1 MSNVVQLDLLPASSY
16 RLAHLRAAQLSPD
29 EQSHV
34 IELALEVLSRRYQPG
49 EPIGSSVGMRDY
61 LQLRLSER
69 EHEIFAVAFLD
80 NRNRVLQFEELFR
93 GTIDGCSVYP
103 RVILQMA
110 LKVNAAAVI
119 LAHNHPSSVPDPSQ
133 ADLDITQKIR
143 KALALVDI
151 RVLDHFILTRQ
162 SVLSFAESGLL

>member
-1 MSNVVQLDLLPASSY
+1 MSNVLQWDLLPASSN
-16 RLAHLRAAQLSPD
+16 RLAHLKATQLSPD

-80 NRNRVLQFEELFR
+80 NRHRVLLFEEVFR

-103 RVILQMA
+103 FL
-110 LKVNAAAVI
+110 
-119 LAHNHPSSVPDPSQ
+119 
-133 ADLDITQKIR
+133 
-143 KALALVDI
+143 
-151 RVLDHFILTRQ
+151 F
-162 SVLSFAESGLL
+162 

>member
-1 MSNVVQLDLLPASSY
+1 MYTVVQLNLLPASTN
-16 RLAHLRAAQLSPD
+16 RLAHLKAAQLSPD
-29 EQSHV
+29 EQTHV
-34 IELALEVLSRRYQPG
+34 IELALEVLCRRYQPG
-49 EPIGSSVGMRDY
+49 EPIDNPGRMRDY

-80 NRNRVLQFEELFR
+80 NRHRVLRFEELFR
-93 GTIDGCSVYP
+93 GTVDGCSVHP
-103 RVILQMA
+103 RVIVQMA

-133 ADLDITQKIR
+133 ADRKITQKIQE
-143 KALALVDI
+143 ALALVDI